1 MNVLIGFLTGIAAS
15 MGLGGGFILIIWLTF
30 FGGLSQS
37 AAQGVNLL
45 FFLPVAL
52 FSAVI
57 HAKNKLIEWKILPFA
72 VITGIIGAAL
82 GSFLSFLID
91 DNILQKLFGGLI
103 TLIAFREIFHK
114 RAAPHKK

>member
-45 FFLPVAL
+45 FFLPIAL
-52 FSAVI
+52 FSAFL

-72 VITGIIGAAL
+72 IITGVIGAAV
-82 GSFLSFLID
+82 GSFVSFFLTDNMLS
-91 DNILQKLFGGLI
+91 KLFGGLI
-103 TLIAFREIFHK
+103 VLVGIKELFHK
-114 RAAPHKK
+114 SNQAAE

>member
-1 MNVLIGFLTGIAAS
+1 MNLLVGFLTGIAAS

-57 HAKNKLIEWKILPFA
+57 HAKNKLIEWKILPWA
-72 VITGIIGAAL
+72 IAAGIVGAAL
-82 GSFLSFLID
+82 GSGLSFMLD
-91 DNILQKLFGGLI
+91 DNLLRKLFGGLVV
-103 TLIAFREIFHK
+103 LVGAKEVFHRKRE
-114 RAAPHKK
+114 A